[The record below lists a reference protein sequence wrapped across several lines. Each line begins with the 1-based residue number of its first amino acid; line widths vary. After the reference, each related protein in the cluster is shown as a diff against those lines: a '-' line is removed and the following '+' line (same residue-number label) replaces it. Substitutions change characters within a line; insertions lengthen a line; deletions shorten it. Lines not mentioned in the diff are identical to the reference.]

1 MSGVLNLDANTHTI
15 QRMISEHCAGMRNR
29 ILVHSFDSPYSH
41 HTLGKQFYIDF
52 SSYPDNPGQYEIVPY
67 EENPL
72 VGQNIQYSSESIIEY
87 GKNLMFW
94 PIPFEMLETY
104 EEKPQMIVEVDH
116 MPAVCHSMDCG
127 FMHIAA
133 VGEVT
138 SFTYSASTKKVTVT
152 GTNLPDNIGLLQ
164 SMRFAASP
172 CTPIED
178 ASGPFPGALSGTSIE
193 CTLTREPTCGTWI
206 PEVTTFFGNVP
217 NAEAVT
223 GLEMPCTISSADP
236 LLDLNMLGQDIVT
249 FTGTNFPHEMMDNTF
264 DIKFSNTD

>member
-1 MSGVLNLDANTHTI
+1 MSGVLNLNANTHTI

-41 HTLGKQFYIDF
+41 YTLGKQFYIDF
-52 SSYPDNPGQYEIVPY
+52 SSYPDDPGQYEVVPY

-72 VGQNIQYSSESIIEY
+72 VGQNIQYNSEAVIEY

-127 FMHIAA
+127 FMHIPA
-133 VGEVT
+133 VGEIT
-138 SFTYSASTKKVTVT
+138 GFTFSSSTNKVTIT
-152 GTNLPDNIGLLQ
+152 GTDLPDNISKLQ
-164 SMRFAASP
+164 SMNFARSP
-172 CTPIED
+172 CTPNPSD
-178 ASGPFPGALSGTSIE
+178 AVTGALSGTSIE

-206 PEVTTFFGNVP
+206 PEATTFFGNVP
-217 NAEAVT
+217 YADSVT
-223 GLEMPCTISSADP
+223 GLEMPCTIASATP
-236 LLDLNMLGQDIVT
+236 MLDLNMLG
-249 FTGTNFPHEMMDNTF
+249 
-264 DIKFSNTD
+264 